1 MMTCRSL
8 RYFLAFVLL
17 MACTGSAAEQ
27 NPSQAAQSTAR
38 PGPVSLRVMSY
49 NVQRADLYAWKKWR
63 LQKTIEAVKTANAD
77 VVGLQEVMKI
87 EHLQEVL
94 QGLGW
99 KHGILGGDGGPGLVS
114 KHPFESSSKG
124 RFGVA
129 ARIKLPGGK
138 VANIVNVHIPLQ
150 PNWRVYYLPY
160 AAADKKHTEEQL
172 VQLGK
177 ANWDE
182 NLWPKAL
189 NVSIQDVEKVI
200 KPIIASGEPL
210 FLTGDFNEPSHL
222 DWTEA
227 AFKAGI
233 RPMKVNMPLSNRL
246 ADIGFKDSYRT
257 VHPNEVKHPGHTW
270 TPRSDRIHDRIDFVL
285 YQGQGVK
292 TTSSQIVGEMKNKAD
307 LVVRPWPSDHRAVV
321 SEFLIK

>member
-1 MMTCRSL
+1 M
-8 RYFLAFVLL
+8 
-17 MACTGSAAEQ
+17 
-27 NPSQAAQSTAR
+27 
-38 PGPVSLRVMSY
+38 
-49 NVQRADLYAWKKWR
+49 
-63 LQKTIEAVKTANAD
+63 
-77 VVGLQEVMKI
+77 
-87 EHLQEVL
+87 
-94 QGLGW
+94 
-99 KHGILGGDGGPGLVS
+99 
-114 KHPFESSSKG
+114 
-124 RFGVA
+124 
-129 ARIKLPGGK
+129 
-138 VANIVNVHIPLQ
+138 
-150 PNWRVYYLPY
+150 
-160 AAADKKHTEEQL
+160 
-172 VQLGK
+172 
-177 ANWDE
+177 
-182 NLWPKAL
+182 

-257 VHPNEVKHPGHTW
+257 VHPDEVKHPGHTW

-292 TTSSQIVGEMKNKAD
+292 TTSSQIVGEKKNKAD